1 MKRFVCTLLACV
13 CALSLLGACGSRSSE
28 ESSGEVAESVYKD
41 GVHQYYYTQTE
52 KNFIKNSATDYKIVI
67 PTGAAETLQT
77 AAGDLQMLFEEATGI
92 RLAIYTDSDASAY
105 ADGKFISL
113 GETTCMKNAGVTTE
127 GKNLDKHG
135 YIIKTVDDAI
145 YICGG
150 DENGTSFGVYGF
162 LELEFGFDCFS
173 NTCYYID
180 QGVTDKKLRAYDV
193 TDIPDMKIRNNG
205 DGYILKN
212 KQTHRW
218 MRYVERETG
227 NTFCGAS
234 SAHTAMSYYLKYDTY
249 SELYPEW
256 YASKKQLCYTAK
268 GNAEKLDRMQEEVFN
283 LLKAEAIADTE
294 GYLFVF
300 SQEDS
305 GVGSWCKC
313 DACTASKSQYGS
325 DAAVVVAFCNNV
337 AERLQAWMET
347 EEGKPYARDFKL
359 LFLAYEDTLV
369 APTGIECNDRLSVMF
384 APIEMDYQNSLYHKQ
399 NKKFLDAFDGWKKVC
414 KQFSIYSYHTCYS
427 NFLMPYDSFNSLQ
440 EFYQYAAS
448 ANTYWFFDLGQRNQS
463 GGATGWETLKSY
475 LSSKLAWNVN
485 LDVEALTD
493 KFFVQCYGAAAE
505 TMREYYNEYRVHSQY
520 LIDEYLTANRSVYQ
534 AVNDARYFSKAQLD
548 GWVAKIDQALKS
560 IEHLQTSD
568 LQNYN
573 KIADRIK
580 LERIWLYY
588 AMCSLYYADYDR
600 AYITQIKAEF
610 ESDCARIGVNYV
622 NESSGQTI
630 GQLCDGWTWG
640 E

>member
-1 MKRFVCTLLACV
+1 
-13 CALSLLGACGSRSSE
+13 
-28 ESSGEVAESVYKD
+28 
-41 GVHQYYYTQTE
+41 
-52 KNFIKNSATDYKIVI
+52 
-67 PTGAAETLQT
+67 
-77 AAGDLQMLFEEATGI
+77 MLFEEATGI

-105 ADGKFISL
+105 ADGKFIGL

-227 NTFCGAS
+227 NTFCGES

-300 SQEDS
+300 RKRIQ
-305 GVGSWCKC
+305 
-313 DACTASKSQYGS
+313 ASALGANATRARRANRNTEATRRWWWLFAITWRSICRLGWKGRRKTVR
-325 DAAVVVAFCNNV
+325 A
-337 AERLQAWMET
+337 RLQAS
-347 EEGKPYARDFKL
+347 
-359 LFLAYEDTLV
+359 
-369 APTGIECNDRLSVMF
+369 LSCV
-384 APIEMDYQNSLYHKQ
+384 
-399 NKKFLDAFDGWKKVC
+399 
-414 KQFSIYSYHTCYS
+414 
-427 NFLMPYDSFNSLQ
+427 
-440 EFYQYAAS
+440 
-448 ANTYWFFDLGQRNQS
+448 
-463 GGATGWETLKSY
+463 
-475 LSSKLAWNVN
+475 
-485 LDVEALTD
+485 
-493 KFFVQCYGAAAE
+493 
-505 TMREYYNEYRVHSQY
+505 
-520 LIDEYLTANRSVYQ
+520 
-534 AVNDARYFSKAQLD
+534 
-548 GWVAKIDQALKS
+548 
-560 IEHLQTSD
+560 
-568 LQNYN
+568 
-573 KIADRIK
+573 
-580 LERIWLYY
+580 
-588 AMCSLYYADYDR
+588 
-600 AYITQIKAEF
+600 
-610 ESDCARIGVNYV
+610 
-622 NESSGQTI
+622 
-630 GQLCDGWTWG
+630 
-640 E
+640 